1 MPKHKVQQQR
11 VSLGSRSFHFVS
23 YEAQVANARRG
34 DVEMGPMWCLMRA
47 GKRWP
52 AIPYVEGQSEQ
63 EVTRGLVEWLESH
76 GMDVAPAARSASEA

>member
-1 MPKHKVQQQR
+1 MKKYKVEQHR
-11 VSLGSRSFHFVS
+11 VTCGGRSFHFVS

-52 AIPYVEGQSEQ
+52 AIPHTPGAAEGETTQALL
-63 EVTRGLVEWLESH
+63 GWLETNVM
-76 GMDVAPAARSASEA
+76 GTAA